1 MSLSSINIILLV
13 LVIVEGFIIIY
24 LLYSNRDRSGNQQY
38 SKKGDESC
46 KCWLLRYKLSECQM
60 ENMMLRRKLEKSNL
74 NEKNR
79 DMTRYADE
87 RNKTVGNEFTSSF
100 PETHKKSIL
109 IPYIPKSTSNETSSA
124 VVPENPVSMVSQYN
138 KNVAE
143 DDYKDR
149 TSTEKTMY
157 ASFPRTAGSSIYFS
171 DLSEKRADDSYFELK
186 ISVIYEKAT
195 FKPIDFMK
203 IRNYDP
209 AMAAM
214 FTEGVKPSTAS
225 TVLGIESGEAHK
237 EGKDWII
244 DKPAKIKLA

>member
-1 MSLSSINIILLV
+1 MSLPSIVIIILLV
-13 LVIVEGFIIIY
+13 LVIVEGCIIY
-24 LLYSNRDRSGNQQY
+24 YLYSNRDRSEHQQY
-38 SKKGDESC
+38 SKKRDESS
-46 KCWLLRYKLSECQM
+46 KCWLLRYKLSECQK
-60 ENMMLRRKLEKSNL
+60 ENIMLKRKLEKSNL

-79 DMTRYADE
+79 DMTCYADE

-100 PETHKKSIL
+100 PETHEESIL

-237 EGKDWII
+237 EGEDWII

>member
-1 MSLSSINIILLV
+1 MSLPLSVIVIIILLV
-13 LVIVEGFIIIY
+13 LVIIIEGFIILY
-24 LLYSNRDRSGNQQY
+24 LYNI
-38 SKKGDESC
+38 KWE
-46 KCWLLRYKLSECQM
+46 
-60 ENMMLRRKLEKSNL
+60 EKSEQSEQDQQKNKLIQRIKVL

-79 DMTRYADE
+79 ELTRYADE
-87 RNKTVGNEFTSSF
+87 RNKSVGNEFTSSF
-100 PETHKKSIL
+100 PETQKGSIL
-109 IPYIPKSTSNETSSA
+109 IPYIPKSTSNETSSV

-138 KNVAE
+138 KNVVE

-157 ASFPRTAGSSIYFS
+157 VSFPRTAGSSIYFS

>member
-1 MSLSSINIILLV
+1 MSLSSFDIILLV
-13 LVIVEGFIIIY
+13 LVIVEGFIIY
-24 LLYSNRDRSGNQQY
+24 YLYSNRNRSEHQQY
-38 SKKGDESC
+38 NKKRDESS
-46 KCWLLRYKLSECQM
+46 KCWLLRNELSKSQM
-60 ENMMLRRKLEKSNL
+60 ETRMLKRKLEKSNL

-87 RNKTVGNEFTSSF
+87 RNKTVRNEFTSSF
-100 PETHKKSIL
+100 PETHKESIL
-109 IPYIPKSTSNETSSA
+109 IPYIPKSPSNETSSV
-124 VVPENPVSMVSQYN
+124 VVPENPAPMVSQDN
-138 KNVAE
+138 KNIAE
-143 DDYKDR
+143 DDSKDR

-225 TVLGIESGEAHK
+225 TVLGIELGEAHK